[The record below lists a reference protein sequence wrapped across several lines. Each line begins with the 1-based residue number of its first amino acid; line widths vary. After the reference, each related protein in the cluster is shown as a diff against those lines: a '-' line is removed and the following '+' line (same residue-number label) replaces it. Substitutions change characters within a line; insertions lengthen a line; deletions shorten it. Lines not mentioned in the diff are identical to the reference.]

1 MSRKERKL
9 SAAELKRK
17 AEYDRLCEQME
28 RAGYHK
34 TDLTIDIVA
43 ANVGAFFV
51 MLPFVVLV
59 GWLYFRKNL
68 AWQDMGPFYGVLIFA
83 GALILI
89 VVHEGIHGLVW
100 GAFAKNHL
108 RSIAFGVIWQ
118 ALAPYCTCA
127 EPLKRWQYILG
138 AAAPTLVLG
147 FGLAAVATAVGQ
159 HWLFLLAELMIFG
172 GGGDALIILK
182 TLAYR
187 PKSAEA
193 LYYDHP
199 YECGLVVFEK

>member
-17 AEYDRLCEQME
+17 EEYERLCEQME
-28 RAGYHK
+28 RDGYRK
-34 TDLTIDIVA
+34 VDLTIDIVA
-43 ANVGAFFV
+43 ANVGALFV

-59 GWLYFRKNL
+59 GWLYLRKNFV
-68 AWQDMGPFYGVLIFA
+68 WQEPGPYYGVLLLA
-83 GALILI
+83 GILLLTA
-89 VVHEGIHGLVW
+89 VHEGIHGLVW

-108 RSIAFGVIWQ
+108 RSVAFGIIWKT
-118 ALAPYCTCA
+118 LSPYCTCA
-127 EPLKRWQYILG
+127 EPLGRWQYILG
-138 AAAPTLVLG
+138 AAMPTLILG
-147 FGLAAVATAVGQ
+147 FGLAAAATAVGQ

-182 TLAYR
+182 TLRYR
-187 PKSAEA
+187 PTGAEA

>member
-9 SAAELKRK
+9 SAAERKRK

-28 RAGYHK
+28 RDGYRK
-34 TDLTIDIVA
+34 MDLTIDIVA

-51 MLPFVVLV
+51 MLPFVILV
-59 GWLYFRKNL
+59 GWLCLRAGL
-68 AWQDMGPFYGVLIFA
+68 AWQDMGPYSGVLLFA
-83 GALILI
+83 GLLILL

-100 GAFAKNHL
+100 GACAKNHF

-118 ALAPYCTCA
+118 ALAPYCTCS

-138 AAAPTLVLG
+138 AAAPTLVVG

-159 HWLFLLAELMIFG
+159 VWLFILAELMIFG

-182 TLAYR
+182 TLAYK
-187 PKSAEA
+187 PKSGDA